1 MESIEPDENL
11 SAQEASRMIE
21 GLMGIF
27 PKNGQLQHS
36 RLNEAWLGMVLKECF
51 RDFRNS
57 EKDILREHRQRFK
70 ETVLKTYQLFTEIAK
85 ELEQT
90 GVQTEAQVKWNN
102 NRRSASFSKDSTRQ
116 RQRAD
121 NPSAHIAKNLYK
133 QSNPSISAITGS
145 GTIKQKDMKEMNH
158 T

>member
-1 MESIEPDENL
+1 MENQRKATPRQLAYIQQLRRKQGMESIEPDENL

-21 GLMGIF
+21 GLMGIS

-36 RLNEAWLGMVLKECF
+36 RLNEARLGMVLKECF
-51 RDFRNS
+51 RDFRDS

-90 GVQTEAQVKWNN
+90 GVQTEA
-102 NRRSASFSKDSTRQ
+102 
-116 RQRAD
+116 
-121 NPSAHIAKNLYK
+121 
-133 QSNPSISAITGS
+133 
-145 GTIKQKDMKEMNH
+145 
-158 T
+158 